1 MSMRSLPYLSALL
14 VSGSVLALPPLPEP
28 VSNNAVASTTVRGKT
43 YVVSMMGIGPGKT
56 AQDAHN
62 KVWMHTIGEF
72 GWKSLAEVPS
82 QSRVQGRVAAS
93 AVALNNN
100 FFVLGGYSMD
110 RQGNRITSV
119 ESYRFNPATERYNR
133 VNDMPVPV
141 DDTLALTYQDRY
153 IYLVGG
159 WNGDGAVNLVQ
170 VFDNFTQKWAQA
182 TPKPGKA
189 VYGLAGAIVNNT
201 LVFCDGVSLDYQ
213 TGQRV
218 KATEPS
224 CYQGVIDSRDA
235 LKIAW
240 KPIEHPTGQARFRMA
255 AIDSTIDGND
265 VAVFIGGSQTFYH
278 HTGINEHGEPAT
290 PESPVWVYSPKSQQ
304 WLSAKPSQAVMDLQG
319 LVKVND
325 AIYSIGGMLKDQ
337 HVTPL
342 LIKHSVQLEN

>member
-1 MSMRSLPYLSALL
+1 MFIRSLPYLSALL
-14 VSGSVLALPPLPEP
+14 ASGGALALPPLPEP

-72 GWKSLAEVPS
+72 GWKSLTEVPS
-82 QSRVQGRVAAS
+82 QTRVSGRVAAS

-100 FFVLGGYSMD
+100 FFVLGGYSID
-110 RQGNRITSV
+110 RQGNRVTSV

-170 VFDNFTQKWAQA
+170 VFDNFTQKWSQA
-182 TPKPGKA
+182 TPMPGKA
-189 VYGLAGAIVNNT
+189 VYGLAGAIVNDT
-201 LVFCDGVSLDYQ
+201 LIFCDGVALDYQ
-213 TGQRV
+213 TGTRK
-218 KATEPS
+218 KAIKPS
-224 CYQGVIDSRDA
+224 CYQGVIDPRNA
-235 LKIAW
+235 LKLAW
-240 KPIEHPTGQARFRMA
+240 SPIEHPTGQARFRMA
-255 AIDSTIDGND
+255 AIDSTIEGED

-278 HTGINEHGEPAT
+278 YSGVSEQGEAAQ
-290 PESPVWVYSPKSQQ
+290 PESAVWLYSPKQQ
-304 WLSAKPSQAVMDLQG
+304 KWLSAQSTEAVMDLQG
-319 LVKVND
+319 LIKVNGE
-325 AIYSIGGMLKDQ
+325 IYSIGGMQQDQ
-337 HVTPL
+337 QVTPQ
-342 LIKHSVQLEN
+342 LIKHSVQLNN